1 MKNVNSDNA
10 QLFSIA
16 PQKNQAATCPTP
28 THAWRDDITGL
39 RALAVIPVL
48 LYHAFP
54 SVAPGGFFGVDV
66 FFVISGY
73 LISGIIF
80 RGLATG
86 VFSWLSFYD
95 KRIRR
100 ILPNLFLFLI
110 CVLIAGWYLTWTV
123 DFQLLVRHIYS
134 CGFFYENFRLLGE
147 AGYFDVESSIKP
159 LMHLWSLA
167 IEEQFYIVFTIL

>member
-100 ILPNLFLFLI
+100 ILPNLFSSFDLRSHRRLVLNVARGLSTPCQAHLFL
-110 CVLIAGWYLTWTV
+110 
-123 DFQLLVRHIYS
+123 
-134 CGFFYENFRLLGE
+134 RLL
-147 AGYFDVESSIKP
+147 
-159 LMHLWSLA
+159 L
-167 IEEQFYIVFTIL
+167 